1 MEVDR
6 TFSQWSIGAPRIT
19 WSAVFGGWAV
29 GLALQTVL
37 TLAGL
42 GFGAWAIDLHDANP
56 AEGIPVGAAVWTGL
70 SMLVSAFAGGY
81 LTARLAGSAERRDG
95 FYHGIVVW
103 GVNWLVFVWLT
114 TTAMATMIG
123 GAFSIFGTTLQTLGP
138 GLSHAT
144 SAAVSPT
151 AGRINLS
158 VDDVRREIESVLR
171 ATATTELQPEAMDR
185 ETGRTAE
192 KASQAE
198 RPGHITDQSLAE
210 LRDKL
215 TALDREAAVTLML
228 NKFGMS
234 DAQARDVVQST
245 IGLLGS
251 VHNTRSG
258 VKPPSTALEA
268 EALDRLG
275 MVSLWLSG
283 LALISLAV
291 SAVGGIIGTPEEVS
305 VESMTRMES
314 YGDIRRVS

>member
-6 TFSQWSIGAPRIT
+6 TYSGWSTGNPRIK
-19 WSAVFGGWAV
+19 WSAVFAGWAV

-42 GFGAWAIDLHDANP
+42 GFGAWAIDLHAANP

-70 SMLVSAFAGGY
+70 SMLLSAFVGGY
-81 LTARLAGSAERRDG
+81 LAARLSGSAERGDG
-95 FYHGIVVW
+95 VYHGTVVW

-114 TTAMATMIG
+114 TTAMSTMIG

-138 GLSHAT
+138 GLSNAA
-144 SAAVSPT
+144 SAAISRT
-151 AGRINLS
+151 AGRIRLS
-158 VDDVRREIESVLR
+158 VEDVRGEIDSVLR
-171 ATATTELQPEAMDR
+171 ATGKPELQPDAVQRDA
-185 ETGRTAE
+185 GRSLE
-192 KASQAE
+192 KLRQGS
-198 RPGHITDQSLAE
+198 PGRMTDQSLAE

-215 TALDREAAVTLML
+215 AALDREAAVHLMV

-251 VHNTRSG
+251 VEDTLHGAKQRSA
-258 VKPPSTALEA
+258 ALEV

-275 MVSLWLSG
+275 MVSLWLAG
-283 LALISLAV
+283 LALVSLAV
-291 SAVGGIIGTPEEVS
+291 SAIGGMIATPEEAFIAS
-305 VESMTRMES
+305 TAKPES
-314 YGDIRRVS
+314 YRDIRRAS